1 MKNRKS
7 VIRLLGDK
15 TTLFI
20 LAVLLGVGWTLS
32 LFSKL
37 TFLLEPITTILKII
51 SPLIMMT
58 LVLYFILKPIV
69 NWLTQLGLSKVIS
82 ILLSLFALISIFI
95 SCIIIAFPLLFQ
107 QFERLLENFPGY
119 ILDAEKV
126 IEDLIQNTKYG
137 PSINE
142 GLEVFDEWINQASN
156 SAGKYLRDVLFGAT
170 TLFSTI
176 TQGLL
181 FALTVPIITFF
192 LLKDD
197 RKLTKYFLGIFPP
210 IKRQEIKEIIRTI
223 DNQVGAYLKGQ
234 LVVCVIIGSLTFV
247 GFFFI
252 GMPFSGILA
261 VLVGITAIVPYIG
274 PVVAFFPCAIIA
286 LMTSTTMFLQ
296 LCLVWVIVQLLNGEF
311 VEPQVMGKH
320 MVIHPV
326 TIIFVLWVMG
336 DLIGLFGLIFGIPL
350 YAIGK
355 ILVIFLFRR
364 FKKRYNRIH
373 SEEKPY
379 EKTEFSLESYINH
392 HVDVSEE
399 SKS

>member
-1 MKNRKS
+1 MKNKNK
-7 VIRLLGDK
+7 VIHLLGDK
-15 TTLFI
+15 TALFI
-20 LAVLLGVGWTLS
+20 LALLLGIGGVFL

-37 TFLLEPITTILKII
+37 TFLLEPIATTLKII
-51 SPLIMMT
+51 SPPITMT

-69 NWLTQLGLSKVIS
+69 NWLTQLGLSKVVS
-82 ILLSLFALISIFI
+82 ILLSLFALVSVFI
-95 SCIIIAFPLLFQ
+95 ACIVIAFPLLFQ

-137 PSINE
+137 TSINE
-142 GLEVFDEWINQASN
+142 GLEVFGEWINQVTN
-156 SAGKYLRDVLFGAT
+156 NAGKYFRDILFGAT

-176 TQGLL
+176 TQGFLL
-181 FALTVPIITFF
+181 ALTVPIITFF

-197 RKLTKYFLGIFPP
+197 RKLITYFLGIFPP
-210 IKRQEIKEIIRTI
+210 NKRREIKEIIRTI

-234 LVVCVIIGSLTFV
+234 LVVCLIIGSLTFV
-247 GFFFI
+247 GFLFI
-252 GMPFSGILA
+252 GMPFSGTLA

-296 LCLVWVIVQLLNGEF
+296 LCIVWVIVQLLNGELI
-311 VEPQVMGKH
+311 EPQVMGKH

-336 DLIGLFGLIFGIPL
+336 DLFGLFGLIFGIPL

-379 EKTEFSLESYINH
+379 EKT
-392 HVDVSEE
+392 
-399 SKS
+399 